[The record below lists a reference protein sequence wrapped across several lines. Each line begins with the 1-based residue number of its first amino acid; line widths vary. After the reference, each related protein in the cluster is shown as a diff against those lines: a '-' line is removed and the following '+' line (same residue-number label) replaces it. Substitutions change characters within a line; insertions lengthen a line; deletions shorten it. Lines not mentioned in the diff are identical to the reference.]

1 MGIGAG
7 LFETFLID
15 PETGRVYNNN
25 FLDYKIP
32 TFLDIPDIG
41 SAFVETYEPTSAY
54 GNKSL
59 GEPPI
64 ISPPPAIRNAI
75 LHATGVAVNELPIR
89 PQTLFNHLN
98 KAGYYA
104 DQERS

>member
-41 SAFVETYEPTSAY
+41 SAFVETNEPTSGY

-75 LHATGVAVNELPIR
+75 LNATGVAINELPIR

-98 KAGYYA
+98 KAGFYA
-104 DQERS
+104 E